1 MEKIEILVVGRNV
14 EIVQTVVRLINN
26 NPAWNATHALTDE
39 DAVSLFQ
46 NQPFTLVLF
55 GGGIE
60 PESDAQLREAF
71 TSHNPNITIIQHYGG
86 GSGLLATEINM
97 ALERSSES

>member
-1 MEKIEILVVGRNV
+1 MDKIQILVIGRNP

-26 NPAWNATHALTDE
+26 NPSWSASHALTDE
-39 DAVSLFQ
+39 VAINLFESRSF
-46 NQPFTLVLF
+46 NLVLL

-60 PESDAQLREAF
+60 PESDSLLRHEF
-71 TSHNPNITIIQHYGG
+71 TSRNPNITIIQHYGG

-97 ALERSSES
+97 ALATK

>member
-1 MEKIEILVVGRNV
+1 MEKIEILVVGRNP

-39 DAVSLFQ
+39 DTISLFQ
-46 NQPFTLVLF
+46 NKPFTLVLL

-60 PESDAQLREAF
+60 PESDTLLREAF
-71 TSHNPNITIIQHYGG
+71 NSHNPGITIIQHYGG
-86 GSGLLATEINM
+86 GCGLPAPEFNMVLSGLQ
-97 ALERSSES
+97 

>member
-1 MEKIEILVVGRNV
+1 MP

-26 NPAWNATHALTDE
+26 NPAWNATAAITDL
-39 DAVSLFQ
+39 DAISLFQ
-46 NQPFTLVLF
+46 NRPFTLVLL

-60 PESDAQLREAF
+60 PESDVMLRKAF
-71 TSHNPNITIIQHYGG
+71 ISHNPKITIVQHYGG

-97 ALERSSES
+97 ALDSLQ

>member
-1 MEKIEILVVGRNV
+1 MEKTEILVVGRNP
-14 EIVQTVVRLINN
+14 EIVQTVIRLINN
-26 NPAWNATHALTDE
+26 NPAWNATAAVTDL

-46 NQPFTLVLF
+46 SRPFTLVLL

-60 PESDAQLREAF
+60 PESDAMLRKAF
-71 TSHNPNITIIQHYGG
+71 ISHNPNITIIQHYGG

-97 ALERSSES
+97 ALDSLQ